1 MKLTPKH
8 MNILELYCGDAVA
21 VGREELAEMAGV
33 SRATVQRLLRKPE
46 AKQII
51 RELTDER
58 QALSRSAILDKIDRQ
73 ARAGCTAS
81 QKLSCQINGD
91 VSTGGHTTTVNVTQT
106 TEPLDERTAA
116 ILDKRKAVLAK
127 NES

>member
-8 MNILELYCGDAVA
+8 LNILELYCGDAVA
-21 VGREELAEMAGV
+21 VGREELAKMAGV

-58 QALSRSAILDKIDRQ
+58 QALSRSAVLDKIDRQ
-73 ARAGCTAS
+73 ARAGCTSS
-81 QKLSCQINGD
+81 QKLACQINGD

-127 NES
+127 NEG